1 MALISYREALN
12 QALREEMDR
21 DPRVFIIGA
30 GVGYLGGRFGVTA
43 GLLAAYGEKRVR
55 DVPLSQSA
63 LIAAAVGASI
73 AGLRPI
79 VEFTGSLSARDFASV
94 IDRAVPIVIRI
105 VHTSDA
111 EHLLKARI
119 LTVAPATPADA
130 KGLLKAA
137 VRQNDPVLFVEH
149 SRLYDVVGEVP
160 DDEHLLTLR
169 KGNRI

>member
-1 MALISYREALN
+1 MPLISYREALN

-55 DVPLSQSA
+55 DAPLSPSA

-73 AGLRPI
+73 AGLRPV
-79 VEFTGSLSARDFASV
+79 VEITGGLSARALAPV
-94 IDRAVPIVIRI
+94 IDRAVPIVIRS

-111 EHLLKARI
+111 ERLLEARI
-119 LTVAPATPADA
+119 LSVTPTTPADA
-130 KGLLKAA
+130 KGLLKTAI
-137 VRQNDPVLFVEH
+137 RQNDPVLFVEH